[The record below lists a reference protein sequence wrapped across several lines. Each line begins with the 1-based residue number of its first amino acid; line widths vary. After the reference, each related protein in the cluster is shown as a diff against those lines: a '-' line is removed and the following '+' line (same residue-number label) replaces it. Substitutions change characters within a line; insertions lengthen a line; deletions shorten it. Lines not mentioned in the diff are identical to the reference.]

1 MPFQRYDA
9 CLKPMSASRSCISG
23 LFGWLETNRIQ
34 LLKSKCS
41 LFVERRNV
49 KQKTT
54 LYISEKPREIIL
66 TPPNMLYS
74 AHEEGTCFGTVLDK
88 ALK

>member
-1 MPFQRYDA
+1 MPSQRYDA
-9 CLKPMSASRSCISG
+9 CLKPMNASRSQP
-23 LFGWLETNRIQ
+23 FGWLETNRIQ

-88 ALK
+88 EVK